1 MANGWTGWKTRIN
14 STMKTNN
21 RMNAILSDPMNFMAL
36 SKNKNVYR
44 LKEQFLQET
53 QSNVSNPEQKEESA
67 AVETKPNIEEI
78 YRILKDTIA
87 EQLDEEKFFQT
98 YNSQISFKFCQ
109 ILSREIRTRIKLIN
123 TNRDRYKDAT
133 RHLHKTKKND

>member
-87 EQLDEEKFFQT
+87 EQLDEDKFFQT

-133 RHLHKTKKND
+133 HAFT